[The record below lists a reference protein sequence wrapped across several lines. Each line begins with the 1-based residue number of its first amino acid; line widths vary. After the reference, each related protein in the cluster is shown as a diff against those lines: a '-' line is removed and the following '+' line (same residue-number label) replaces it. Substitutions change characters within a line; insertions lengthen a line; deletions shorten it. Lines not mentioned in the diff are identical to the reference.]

1 MNTFI
6 FWLVVAL
13 AVAVLLAMAYR
24 QQNQG
29 KRLAWYNYLLY
40 VLLVLSYVLTAGT
53 QSAGNFTISTIMVLL
68 VMALAWYLQSTGRR

>member
-1 MNTFI
+1 MSII

-13 AVAVLLAMAYR
+13 AVAVLLAMVYR

-53 QSAGNFTISTIMVLL
+53 QSSGNFAISTIMVLL
-68 VMALAWYLQSTGRR
+68 VMALAWYLQSTGRK